1 MKFMIHFVVTEAA
14 GARIEAAQGGPAPLI
29 SYMVDRFKPQA
40 AFVSPARR
48 EGWMIANFDEQRL
61 AEAMIFISNRFGNY
75 PEVTP
80 VMSLED
86 FPKVISPAIEAVAKS
101 PKV

>member
-1 MKFMIHFVVTEAA
+1 
-14 GARIEAAQGGPAPLI
+14 
-29 SYMVDRFKPQA
+29 MVDRFKPQA

-61 AEAMIFISNRFGNY
+61 AEAMIFIANRFGNY

-80 VMSLED
+80 VMSARGLPEGHLAGD
-86 FPKVISPAIEAVAKS
+86 RGGREVTEV
-101 PKV
+101 